1 MRIALYATN
10 EYPYPLPAGAIHGVL
25 TLAGALADGLT
36 EHGHDVT
43 FYSPMES
50 VTAAHHK
57 HLGYRSFIN
66 LPISVPSG
74 TIQHQCK
81 SYYAQRMVCDMV
93 DDIQRNPVDLIHLH
107 NMRDALPLMHLLP
120 DIPKIVTVHD
130 NLFVTQYKFFLNL
143 YKHIPNT
150 YFVSISKRQ
159 QEGMP
164 ELSFFTN
171 VYNGTDINL
180 FRFNPYPNNHLLF
193 SGRFIPQKGVD
204 VAIQA
209 AQQARRSI
217 HVIGSFDKRVEL
229 TKEFRQ
235 AVTVLLHQPYVR
247 YTKKVNY
254 QSLGKLYGQA
264 QALLVPI
271 QWEEAF
277 GLVMIEAM
285 ACGTPVIAFK
295 RGAVPEI
302 VVDGKTGFIVET
314 LPEMV
319 RAIKKIPLIKRQ
331 NCREH
336 VEKKF
341 SLASMIQQYESVY
354 AAVLQQQARR

>member
-10 EYPYPLPAGAIHGVL
+10 EYPYPLPAGAIHAVV

-36 EHGHDVT
+36 DRGHDVT
-43 FYSPMES
+43 LYCPEES
-50 VTAAHHK
+50 ITKAHK
-57 HLGYRSFIN
+57 KTLGYRSFIN
-66 LPISVPSG
+66 LPVSVPSG
-74 TIQHQCK
+74 SIRYQCK
-81 SYYAQRMVCDMV
+81 SFYSQRMVRDMV
-93 DDIQRNPVDLIHLH
+93 DDIKRNPVDLIHLH
-107 NMRDALPLMHLLP
+107 NVRDALPLMHLLP
-120 DIPKIVTVHD
+120 DIPKVVTVHD
-130 NLFVTQYKFFLNL
+130 SLFITQYKFFLNL
-143 YKHIPNT
+143 YKDLPNT
-150 YFVSISKRQ
+150 HFVSISKRQ

-164 ELSFFTN
+164 ELAFFGN
-171 VYNGTDINL
+171 VYNGTDTNL
-180 FRFNPYPNNHLLF
+180 FRFNPNPDNHLLF

-209 AQQARRSI
+209 AQQARRPI
-217 HVIGSFDKRVEL
+217 HVIGFFDKRVEL

-247 YTKKVNY
+247 YSKKVDY
-254 QSLGKLYGQA
+254 QNLAKLYGQA
-264 QALLVPI
+264 QALLFPV

-295 RGAVPEI
+295 RGSVPEI
-302 VVDGKTGFIVET
+302 VVDGKTGYIVQT

-319 RAIKKIPLIKRQ
+319 RAIKKISLIKRQ
-331 NCREH
+331 DCRDH

-341 SLASMIQQYESVY
+341 SQASMIQQYESVY
-354 AAVLQQQARR
+354 TAVLNQPIQQ